1 MERGVAD
8 CQPGKIEVV
17 HAAQSHQAGAAIF
30 IGAIAF
36 DAFRNS
42 RFGLMLCQNTVCA
55 NFIGITGPVLR
66 QFIAHFIDNCGL
78 AAAFDAP
85 GPAVA
90 VNRTLTD
97 EANIAKRP
105 GRRLA
110 LIVRF
115 QHVN

>member
-8 CQPGKIEVV
+8 CQPGKIEVL
-17 HAAQSHQAGAAIF
+17 HTAQGHQAGAAIF

-42 RFGLMLCQNTVCA
+42 RFGLMLCQNAVRADFCRTA
-55 NFIGITGPVLR
+55 GPVLR
-66 QFIAHFIDNCGL
+66 QRVPHFVDDGGL

-90 VNRTLTD
+90 VNRALTD
-97 EANIAKRP
+97 DANIAKRS